1 MKIEAMKS
9 DKNYKAD
16 YEDEKAKCYF
26 PQTITQEYEAL
37 KKLDM
42 CKDSAY
48 KKHPDQIKFTAVLDS
63 PVLLQAQINTKQL
76 SDMNYKAK
84 HEAEKSRCSIP
95 PDAPLFLQS
104 RVNAYNIS
112 DNWYKYDWNQ
122 SKAKKFDIKIDAIPI
137 LAAKAKQKIASDV
150 EYKKGYEKS
159 KGKLIGALSVQDDP
173 KILHSL
179 KVGKL
184 QNDRLYKEPYEK
196 AKGVSINYCETPQY
210 QVDNVLKN
218 FSGVKYK
225 EPY

>member
-1 MKIEAMKS
+1 MKS

-16 YEDEKAKCYF
+16 YEDDKAKCYF
-26 PQTITQEYEAL
+26 PQTVTPEYEVM
-37 KKLDM
+37 KKLDV

-48 KKHPDQIKFTAVLDS
+48 KKPPDQIKFTSVSDS

-95 PDAPLFLQS
+95 PDAPVFLQS

-112 DNWYKYDWNQ
+112 DNWYKYDWDQ
-122 SKAKKFDIKIDAIPI
+122 SKAKKFDIKMDAIPI
-137 LAAKAKQKIASDV
+137 LAAKAKQKITSDV

-184 QNDRLYKEPYEK
+184 QSDRLYKEPYEK

-210 QVDNVLKN
+210 QVDSVLKN